1 MWYNIITRKNN
12 LAGGLRIILEI
23 GAVVTNGVM
32 EAASQK
38 SGDGILLVLAIV
50 LGLICPPIGF
60 ILMMIF
66 AFR

>member
-12 LAGGLRIILEI
+12 LAGGLSIMLEI

-66 AFR
+66 VFR

>member
-1 MWYNIITRKNN
+1 MTDYRHDNSYDN
-12 LAGGLRIILEI
+12 
-23 GAVVTNGVM
+23 TNHYSDCTGPNCNCD
-32 EAASQK
+32 ERRYGSRQPK

>member
-12 LAGGLRIILEI
+12 LAGGLKIILEI

-66 AFR
+66 VFR

>member
-1 MWYNIITRKNN
+1 M
-12 LAGGLRIILEI
+12 LEI
-23 GAVVTNGVM
+23 SAVVTNGVM

-66 AFR
+66 VFR

>member
-1 MWYNIITRKNN
+1 M
-12 LAGGLRIILEI
+12 LEI

-38 SGDGILLVLAIV
+38 SGDGILLVLIF
-50 LGLICPPIGF
+50 PPIGF

-66 AFR
+66 VFR